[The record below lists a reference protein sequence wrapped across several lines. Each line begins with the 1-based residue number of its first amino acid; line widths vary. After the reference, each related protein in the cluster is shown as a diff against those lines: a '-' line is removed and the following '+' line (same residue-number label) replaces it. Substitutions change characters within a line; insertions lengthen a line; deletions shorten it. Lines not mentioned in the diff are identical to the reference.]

1 MSQPVLFLLAAIPR
15 EMRFLLDD
23 IENIFIGYVK
33 PKRQEIIFINS
44 VEQEQQNDENPK
56 DFFEVVIR
64 NFCEN
69 QSEKTFDE
77 IFNLVLDE
85 MSTDRVG
92 SDKSFDF
99 SLDLRSCKDQKEG
112 ICFDFFKSPI

>member
-56 DFFEVVIR
+56 DLFEVVIR

-69 QSEKTFDE
+69 HSEKTFDE

-99 SLDLRSCKDQKEG
+99 SLDLRSCKDKKDG
-112 ICFDFFKSPI
+112 ICFDFFKSLI